1 MLNKIGRFGV
11 SFVLIIIILFWVS
24 WAYPFWG
31 MPFNSTRHTQIPNT
45 PPWALECWL
54 WEDDI
59 NTAERVW
66 ELLDGY
72 KKYDIPVR
80 TILIDS
86 PWSTRY
92 NDFIVDSSRYP
103 NPKDFFTTLQEKNYR
118 VVLWMTSMVNSY
130 SKDTQISES
139 QDWFY
144 QAKENGFLAGDGY
157 LWDWWKGDGGYI
169 DYTNPDAMAW
179 WHGLQQ
185 DVFNLG
191 IDGWKLDGTATM
203 FSSKIV
209 GIPIPYQWTN
219 DGLKTT
225 RHYMDLYYR
234 EEYKHGLQ
242 QNPQFI
248 TLSRSFDSYLHP
260 EGFAPLD
267 AAPVSWVGDQDH
279 EWRLDKEGI
288 EEAIRDIIRSGDLG
302 YGVVGSDIGGFSGN
316 KIAPELYIRWTQ
328 FSAFC
333 GLFLNGGHGERRLWE
348 RSLQEL
354 EIIRK
359 FSWLHTE
366 LIPYMYSSLTNQ
378 RNGGQSLVSSA
389 GGSYQYFFGQ
399 DIFCAPIFENSN
411 SRTIK
416 FPKGKWRYLFNPT
429 NVYEGKKTF
438 TFPLDEYPAFLRE
451 GAIIP
456 MNICRD
462 YTGLG
467 DSSSCDKLTLLIN
480 PGTSNHRKFR
490 DPETNDEYSV
500 FLNSN
505 DDLDISLRG
514 EFQAVILKIYLD
526 KSPKR
531 IEINSE
537 ELKMGTDWDYLENQ
551 KILVIELTNFN
562 QKDIFIHL

>member
-1 MLNKIGRFGV
+1 MDYLNSGV
-11 SFVLIIIILFWVS
+11 DVNKGNSFVSIIKEI
-24 WAYPFWG
+24 
-31 MPFNSTRHTQIPNT
+31 T
-45 PPWALECWL
+45 
-54 WEDDI
+54 
-59 NTAERVW
+59 
-66 ELLDGY
+66 
-72 KKYDIPVR
+72 
-80 TILIDS
+80 
-86 PWSTRY
+86 
-92 NDFIVDSSRYP
+92 
-103 NPKDFFTTLQEKNYR
+103 KNK
-118 VVLWMTSMVNSY
+118 N
-130 SKDTQISES
+130 
-139 QDWFY
+139 
-144 QAKENGFLAGDGY
+144 
-157 LWDWWKGDGGYI
+157 
-169 DYTNPDAMAW
+169 
-179 WHGLQQ
+179 
-185 DVFNLG
+185 
-191 IDGWKLDGTATM
+191 
-203 FSSKIV
+203 
-209 GIPIPYQWTN
+209 
-219 DGLKTT
+219 
-225 RHYMDLYYR
+225 
-234 EEYKHGLQ
+234 
-242 QNPQFI
+242 
-248 TLSRSFDSYLHP
+248 
-260 EGFAPLD
+260 
-267 AAPVSWVGDQDH
+267 
-279 EWRLDKEGI
+279 
-288 EEAIRDIIRSGDLG
+288 
-302 YGVVGSDIGGFSGN
+302 IGGFSGN

-480 PGTSNHRKFR
+480 PGTSNHKKFR

-531 IEINSE
+531 IEINSK